1 MTPDVIVFFSCS
13 RCNSPTGVIGST
25 GSHLVP
31 HRSGSHLVP
40 HRSGS
45 HLVPHYSVAHLV
57 CGVLSSSSSWGA
69 GMVLDRHHVL
79 TCAHVVDGRLLHH
92 VM

>member
-25 GSHLVP
+25 
-31 HRSGSHLVP
+31 GSHLVP

-79 TCAHVVDGRLLHH
+79 TCAHVVGGRLLHH